1 MSTAKECSICASTF
15 SSKLRKPIECTF
27 CNKCCCKECFSMFT
41 KGQSVPKCM
50 FCNTE
55 LTMDFVEENTTMKFM
70 KEYNSYL
77 CGLKFSVERSKLP
90 ATQRLAEIIRIK
102 DKIMSDRCSKWLEIK
117 KVHDELKRIR
127 LYCRQLSLT
136 PEEKK
141 QKKIEKNEKKKK
153 YIDLLG
159 ELRVIDNNNFITG
172 VEEIQQRN
180 ILTGVVP
187 PPTEDVIVDE
197 EKSYSRPCLATD
209 CRGFL
214 SKSYKCGTCEKYF
227 CAECHET
234 KNSRVD
240 ETHVC
245 NEDAKA
251 TIAMIAKDSKPC
263 PKCMIPIEKVSGCSQ
278 MWCVNCHTTF
288 DWNTMK
294 IDTGYIHNPEYL
306 RWMRENNKDIPRN
319 PYDVVGGGAGCNAMP
334 YWHQIDNILRP
345 LNIRS
350 PEWDEIHRRTHHVQ
364 AMMQYIPRGQREMDF
379 VDMRLDYLLSRISEE
394 DWKKKLKML
403 IKKNKIG
410 QERYNVCDLYY
421 NAMKDL
427 FINLVENKD
436 FVQFKHSAYE
446 LEKYTNQQFEK
457 INKKYGSKDKKFS
470 EIKNM

>member
-1 MSTAKECSICASTF
+1 
-15 SSKLRKPIECTF
+15 
-27 CNKCCCKECFSMFT
+27 MFT
-41 KGQSVPKCM
+41 KEQSVPKCM
-50 FCNTE
+50 FCSTE

-77 CGLKFSVERSKLP
+77 SGLRFSVERSKLP
-90 ATQRLAEIIRIK
+90 ATQRLAEIIRTK
-102 DKIMSDRCSKWLEIK
+102 NKISTERVAKWLELRE
-117 KVHDELKRIR
+117 VEVELKRLR
-127 LYCRQLSLT
+127 AYCRQLSLT

-141 QKKIEKNEKKKK
+141 QKKIEKIEKKKK
-153 YIDLLG
+153 YKEILK
-159 ELRVIDNNNFITG
+159 ELEVIDTNNFIAG

-180 ILTGVVP
+180 ILTGIAP
-187 PPTEDVIVDE
+187 PPTEDVIVDD

-319 PYDVVGGGAGCNAMP
+319 PYDVVGGGCNTMP
-334 YWHQIDNILRP
+334 YWHHIDAVLRP
-345 LNIRS
+345 FGIRS
-350 PEWDEIHRRTHHVQ
+350 QEWDEIHRRTHHVQ

-379 VDMRLDYLLSRISEE
+379 VDLRLDYLLSQISEE
-394 DWKKKLKML
+394 DWQKKLKML

-410 QERYNVCDLYY
+410 QERYNVCDLFY

-436 FVQFKHSAYE
+436 FPQFKNSVGE
-446 LEKYTNQQFEK
+446 LEKYADQQFMK
-457 INKKYGSKDKKFS
+457 INKKYGSKDKRFS
-470 EIKNM
+470 NIMSL